1 MVQKGTTI
9 CAPATSGGGA
19 IALIRVSGPEAI
31 KIVSRIF
38 KPADNQVD
46 IFNAKGY
53 TLIFGSISSHE
64 EFIDE
69 ALLSVFRSPLSY
81 TGEDMAEISCHA
93 SPFIQQRII
102 EILLEQG
109 AETASPGEFT
119 MRAFMN
125 GKMDLSQA
133 EAVADIIASDSEAS
147 HRLAASQLR
156 GGFSSEIEKLRQE
169 LLSFASLIELELDF
183 SEEDV
188 MFADRNAMTETIIR
202 IRSLVDRLASS
213 FRLGNAIK
221 KGIPVV
227 IAGRPNVGKSSLLN
241 VLLQEE
247 RAIVSEIPGTTRDTV
262 EEVLHI
268 DGLLFRFI
276 DTAGLRE
283 MEVPPS
289 LKLRRPKQDKIEA
302 EGIERTKAK
311 VGKADVLLAV
321 TEAADSAA
329 ETAAFAA
336 SMAEMTGSART
347 KIILVINKSDLVS
360 QKQISKLTK
369 ELKSLCDIPLVFV
382 SAKNSSGIEELKKLL
397 TAAVETG
404 SLKMPQYVVTNARH
418 YEALKNVSASLG
430 RALDGFRDGIPTELI
445 ATDIRQAIYYLGL
458 ITGRITPDDILGEIF
473 SKFCIGK

>member
-1 MVQKGTTI
+1 MVQKWTTI

-19 IALIRVSGPEAI
+19 IALIRVSGPKAI
-31 KIVSRIF
+31 ETLSGIF
-38 KPADNQVD
+38 KPADIHVD
-46 IFNAKGY
+46 ILKAKGY
-53 TLIFGSISSHE
+53 TLVLGSIYSHD

-69 ALLSVFRSPLSY
+69 VLVSIFRSPLSY

-102 EILLEQG
+102 EILLERG
-109 AETASPGEFT
+109 AETATPGEFT
-119 MRAFMN
+119 QRAFMN

-133 EAVADIIASDSEAS
+133 EAVADIIASDSEAA
-147 HRLAASQLR
+147 HRLAATQLR

-188 MFADRNAMTETIIR
+188 MFADRFFMTETIIK
-202 IRSLVDRLASS
+202 IKTLVDSLASS

-262 EEVLHI
+262 EEVIHLG
-268 DGLLFRFI
+268 GLLFRFI

-283 MEVPPS
+283 AEPE
-289 LKLRRPKQDKIEA
+289 DKIEA
-302 EGIERTKAK
+302 KGIERTRSK
-311 VGKADVLLAV
+311 VANADVVLAV
-321 TEAADSAA
+321 TEATD
-329 ETAAFAA
+329 TAAGIAEFAN
-336 SMAEMTGSART
+336 SLSGLTGSSGA
-347 KIILVINKSDLVS
+347 KIILAINKSDLVS
-360 QKQISKLTK
+360 QKQAGALKK
-369 ELKSLCDIPLVFV
+369 ELSTLCSIPMVFI
-382 SAKNSSGIEELKKLL
+382 SAKISSGIEELKDLL
-397 TAAVETG
+397 KTSIETG
-404 SLKMPQYVVTNARH
+404 KLKSPQYIVTNARH
-418 YEALKNVSASLG
+418 YEALKNVSSSLQ
-430 RALDGFRDGIPTELI
+430 RALDGFRDGIPTVLI
-445 ATDIRQAIYYLGL
+445 ATDVRQAIYYLGL

>member
-1 MVQKGTTI
+1 MVQKGSTI

-19 IALIRVSGPEAI
+19 IALIRVSGPEAVQ
-31 KIVSRIF
+31 IVSRIF

-46 IFNAKGY
+46 ILTAKGY
-53 TLIFGSISSHE
+53 TLIFGSISSQE
-64 EFIDE
+64 EFVDE

-188 MFADRNAMTETIIR
+188 MFADRSEMTETIIR

-289 LKLRRPKQDKIEA
+289 PKLRRPKQDKIEA

-336 SMAEMTGSART
+336 SMAEMTGTTGT
-347 KIILVINKSDLVS
+347 KIILVINKSDLVP
-360 QKQISKLTK
+360 QKQMSKLKK
-369 ELKSLCDIPLVFV
+369 ELKVLCKVPVVFV
-382 SAKNSSGIEELKKLL
+382 SAKRSSGIEELKKLL
-397 TAAVETG
+397 TTAVETG
-404 SLKMPQYVVTNARH
+404 SLKTPQYVVTNARH

-458 ITGRITPDDILGEIF
+458 ITGKITPDDILGEIF

>member
-1 MVQKGTTI
+1 MVQKETTI

-19 IALIRVSGPEAI
+19 IALIRVSGPDAI
-31 KIVSRIF
+31 RILSRIF
-38 KPADNQVD
+38 KPTDNQVD
-46 IFNAKGY
+46 ILTTKGY
-53 TLIFGSISSHE
+53 TLILGTISSQG

-69 ALLSVFRSPLSY
+69 VLVSLFRSPLSY

-93 SPFIQQRII
+93 SAFIQQRII
-102 EILLEQG
+102 EILIGQG

-119 MRAFMN
+119 RRAFMN

-133 EAVADIIASDSEAS
+133 EAVADIIASDSEAA
-147 HRLAASQLR
+147 HRLAATQMR
-156 GGFSSEIEKLRQE
+156 GGFSAEIEKLRQE

-188 MFADRNAMTETIIR
+188 MFADRFAMTETIIK
-202 IRSLVDRLASS
+202 INSLVDRLASS

-247 RAIVSEIPGTTRDTV
+247 RAIVSEIPGTTRDTI
-262 EEVLHI
+262 EEVLHL
-268 DGLLFRFI
+268 GGVLFRFI

-283 MEVPPS
+283 TDS
-289 LKLRRPKQDKIEA
+289 RDKVEA
-302 EGIERTKAK
+302 KGIERTKAK
-311 VGKADVLLAV
+311 VENADVVLAV
-321 TEAADSAA
+321 AEATDRADD
-329 ETAAFAA
+329 TAAFARTIA
-336 SMAEMTGSART
+336 GMAGSAGT

-360 QKQISKLTK
+360 QKRISKLKK
-369 ELKSLCDIPLVFV
+369 ELMALCEAPLVFV
-382 SAKNSSGIEELKKLL
+382 SATKSSGIEEIKKHL
-397 TAAVETG
+397 TGSVETG
-404 SLKMPQYVVTNARH
+404 SLKAPQYVVTNARH
-418 YEALKNVSASLG
+418 YEALKNVSVSLT

>member
-1 MVQKGTTI
+1 MVHKGSTI

-19 IALIRVSGPEAI
+19 IALIRVSGPEAV

-46 IFNAKGY
+46 ILTAKGY
-53 TLIFGSISSHE
+53 TLIFGSISSQE

-188 MFADRNAMTETIIR
+188 MFADRSAMTETIIR

-247 RAIVSEIPGTTRDTV
+247 RAIVSEIPGTTRDAIEDTIV
-262 EEVLHI
+262 IGNHS
-268 DGLLFRFI
+268 FRFI
-276 DTAGLRE
+276 DTAGLRR
-283 MEVPPS
+283 S
-289 LKLRRPKQDKIEA
+289 NDHIESM
-302 EGIERTKAK
+302 GIERTYQKINQ
-311 VGKADVLLAV
+311 
-321 TEAADSAA
+321 AA
-329 ETAAFAA
+329 
-336 SMAEMTGSART
+336 
-347 KIILVINKSDLVS
+347 IILFVFDVNETTVEEIGETLADFKNHIDTHREADPWHEKKFVLVANKTDLMQES
-360 QKQISKLTK
+360 PHHFREFL
-369 ELKSLCDIPLVFV
+369 EMDCLFV
-382 SAKNSSGIEELKKLL
+382 SAKRKENINLIPDRLLEAMSSLDIRD
-397 TAAVETG
+397 G
-404 SLKMPQYVVTNARH
+404 STVSNVRH
-418 YEALKNVSASLG
+418 YEALVQARASLESVLADIDNHLTG
-430 RALDGFRDGIPTELI
+430 DLMSV
-445 ATDIRQAIYYLGL
+445 DIRMALHHLGT
-458 ITGRITPDDILGEIF
+458 ITGEVTTDEILGNIF
-473 SKFCIGK
+473 GKFCIGK